1 MADKHPPIGTVMA
14 FAGNFLP
21 NLQAWEDDKG
31 WLLCDGRLLDRTASN
46 NKFQP
51 LFDVIGSS
59 WGGDGANR
67 FNVPDLRG
75 HFLRGVS
82 AETNRD
88 PNANERT
95 QIKPG
100 GHAGNDV
107 GSVQLDMIQSHKHND
122 SGHTHSASTTVS
134 GVLPTWFGEE
144 VEDGSGSL
152 VNGNEGNQGNSNF
165 NFPANTTIGTS
176 TANIGEPVGSSAGSP
191 RHGQETRPIN
201 AYVFWIIRWKR
212 D

>member
-21 NLQAWEDDKG
+21 NLQTWEDNNG
-31 WLLCDGRLLDRTASN
+31 WLLCDGRMLDRTASG

-67 FNVPDLRG
+67 FNAPDLRG
-75 HFLRGVS
+75 YFLRGVDGG
-82 AETNRD
+82 TNRD
-88 PNANERT
+88 PNAGQRT
-95 QIKPG
+95 SINPG

-107 GSVQLDMIQSHKHND
+107 GSVQLDMIQSHRHID
-122 SGHTHSASTTVS
+122 SGHIHQASTTVS
-134 GVLPTWFGEE
+134 GQIPTSFGEE

-152 VNGNEGNQGNSNF
+152 VNGNEGNQGHHDPGFS
-165 NFPANTTIGTS
+165 ASTTVQNGS
-176 TANIGEPVGSSAGSP
+176 ANIGEPVGSSAGSP